1 MNRSLSPAS
10 AVTTTNLEGQSI
22 MQPPLLPHET
32 TTKLKLKTKKR
43 VGGAT
48 PAFTPSRKA
57 MAGMAVVEQFG
68 AQSPVVQA

>member
-1 MNRSLSPAS
+1 
-10 AVTTTNLEGQSI
+10 

-32 TTKLKLKTKKR
+32 TTKLKLKAKKR